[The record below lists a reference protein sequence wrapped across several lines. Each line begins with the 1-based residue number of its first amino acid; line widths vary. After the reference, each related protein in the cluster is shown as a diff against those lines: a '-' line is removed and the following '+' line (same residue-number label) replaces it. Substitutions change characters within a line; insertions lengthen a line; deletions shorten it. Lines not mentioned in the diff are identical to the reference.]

1 MNYCIVLAIARA
13 DENELKAIGN
23 VFAKDNSIKVGSVKS
38 NMGNSESAS
47 GICALTK
54 VIINHQTNYR
64 FKGLFI
70 KQHLIL

>member
-54 VIINHQTNYR
+54 VITMTLSQRQQYMYN
-64 FKGLFI
+64 KL
-70 KQHLIL
+70 